1 MINIEIKFIASDS
14 SKKLMNGI
22 VKAIYERNKSM
33 FDNECDDKI
42 EAIWFIRYTSKTP
55 DGEVVLRFQEESTNY
70 GRLEIPRLSD
80 DEEDDRYTESSVGP
94 LKYVIW
100 TLRFSDIFKIEGKGM
115 SARVFVREGI
125 FDTLRGLG
133 D

>member
-100 TLRFSDIFKIEGKGM
+100 TIRFSDIFKIEGKGM

>member
-1 MINIEIKFIASDS
+1 MINIEIKFIASDA
-14 SKKLMNGI
+14 SKKLMNDI

-80 DEEDDRYTESSVGP
+80 DEEGERFLESNVGP
-94 LKYVIW
+94 MKHIIW
-100 TLRFSDIFKIEGKGM
+100 SIKFGDVFEITEGRGM
-115 SARVFVREGI
+115 LARVFRRPNVSI
-125 FDTLRGLG
+125 SL
-133 D
+133 

>member
-55 DGEVVLRFQEESTNY
+55 DGEVVLRFQEETTNY

>member
-1 MINIEIKFIASDS
+1 
-14 SKKLMNGI
+14 MNGI

-70 GRLEIPRLSD
+70 GRLEIPKLSD
-80 DEEDDRYTESSVGP
+80 DEEDDRYTEGSVGP

-100 TLRFSDIFKIEGKGM
+100 TIRFSDIFKIEGKGM
-115 SARVFVREGI
+115 SARVFVRDGI